1 MMNHARVTDEDILE
15 AMYMPGDERAVARE
29 VVLLFARRVG
39 RVMSEAEIEDAIDRV
54 LGVVN
59 LPAHKL
65 RS

>member
-59 LPAHKL
+59 LPARKL